1 MASNIARVKEKV
13 IAKLP
18 ASVTET
24 VIKVAG
30 PGSGLFPLATRLR
43 GYRAEQNPKTVTVPK
58 ASTRVLIAPFNIAG
72 QGWELARALEANL
85 SDVAAHAMT
94 VDFGG
99 VFSFNADS
107 KVSYGTYALSKEWAK
122 KQFEQVCGFTHVLVE
137 AENSLFGRLFN
148 FDVRREVR
156 ALQEKGISVAF
167 LSHGS
172 DTRSPSEH
180 ANRHKWSPF
189 ANTNQQTVLLQ
200 RKADAN
206 RELIES
212 LGVPIFV
219 TTPDLLDDLPNAY
232 WCPLAVNPEAWITRQ
247 SVPAVSQRLR
257 VGHIPSRQWL
267 KGTEYIRP
275 IFEELSR
282 DGLIEPKL
290 LEAIPRAD
298 MPKVL
303 SGLDVLVEQLT
314 LGSYGVTALEAICSG
329 CLAVANISP
338 HVREVI
344 KQQTGSESPIV
355 QADPDTLVEVL
366 KSLADDPMRENLLK
380 AQKEYVARIHNGA
393 MSAQILETE
402 WLKRKKS

>member
-1 MASNIARVKEKV
+1 MAINITRIREKL
-13 IAKLP
+13 ISKLP
-18 ASVTET
+18 ASFIYEVVKT
-24 VIKVAG
+24 AG
-30 PGSGLFPLATRLR
+30 PGSYLFPLATRLR
-43 GYRAEQNPKTVTVPK
+43 GYRAEQNPKTVTAPK
-58 ASTRVLIAPFNIAG
+58 APTRVLIAPFNIAG

-107 KVSYGTYALSKEWAK
+107 KVTYGTYALSKEWAK
-122 KQFEQVCGFTHVLVE
+122 KHFEQVCGFTHVLIE

-156 ALQEKGISVAF
+156 ALQERGIAVAF

-172 DTRSPSEH
+172 DTRSPSGH
-180 ANRHKWSPF
+180 ANRHEWSPF

-212 LGVPIFV
+212 LGIPTFV
-219 TTPDLLDDLPNAY
+219 TTPDLLDDLPNAH
-232 WCPLAVNPEAWITRQ
+232 WCPLVVKPEQWTTRQ
-247 SVPAVSQRLR
+247 AAPTVHQPLR
-257 VGHIPSRQWL
+257 VAHIPSRQWL

-275 IFEELSR
+275 VFDELSGS
-282 DGLIEPKL
+282 GLIEPKL
-290 LEAIPRAD
+290 LEGIPRTA

-329 CLAVANISP
+329 CLAVANVSP

-344 KQQTGSESPIV
+344 KQQTGIESAIV

-366 KSLADDPMRENLLK
+366 KSLADDSMRENLLK
-380 AQKEYVARIHNGA
+380 VQKEYVAKVHTGT
-393 MSAQILETE
+393 MSAKVLETE
-402 WLKRKKS
+402 WLKRR